1 LEETEETSE
10 GNQNELIFCEG
21 AHAHARTGCYHPLCV
36 NPALQAQP
44 KGEWLCPECVAS
56 GLRVM
61 EDVVG
66 KRKPGGPNKTGRVQ
80 YQIKWQGEAGLT
92 WEFRSNA
99 QRNGKACLGMESK
112 AQTTSECATFPTAID
127 AWRWRVQDRHSNAP
141 VLDAL
146 VSSPPHPHPHHHPHQ
161 FL

>member
-1 LEETEETSE
+1 MCGGLEETEETSE

-66 KRKPGGPNKTGRVQ
+66 KRKPDGCRHGANATGRVQ
-80 YQIKWQGEAGLT
+80 YQIKWQGEAERT
-92 WEFRSNA
+92 WEFRSNI
-99 QRNGKACLGMESK
+99 QGRPLGDRTCCCLVD
-112 AQTTSECATFPTAID
+112 P
-127 AWRWRVQDRHSNAP
+127 H
-141 VLDAL
+141 VLL
-146 VSSPPHPHPHHHPHQ
+146 VVI
-161 FL
+161 